1 MMTLIMGLLT
11 KGFDFWGEY
20 RKEKAA
26 QIDYKLQ
33 TERKIVETTQNIR
46 LENASADVKNT
57 SERIKQM
64 AKSWK
69 DEFTMLIFY
78 APFITNLISPFVD
91 LYFAMKDG
99 LYQQGMLAQASLT
112 AIQSLN
118 EFPIWYVLIVVLM
131 TLWSWGASKEVINK
145 FVDMFTSMFNFR
157 K

>member
-26 QIDYKLQ
+26 QVDYKLQ
-33 TERKIVETTQNIR
+33 TDRKIVETTQNIR
-46 LENASADVKNT
+46 LENATADVKNT

-99 LYQQGMLAQASLT
+99 LYQQGMLAQASIFIFFLFRPV
-112 AIQSLN
+112 I
-118 EFPIWYVLIVVLM
+118 IWFYHFIDKL
-131 TLWSWGASKEVINK
+131 
-145 FVDMFTSMFNFR
+145 FRFFFCFNSI
-157 K
+157 

>member
-26 QIDYKLQ
+26 QVDYKLQ

-46 LENASADVKNT
+46 LENATADVKNT

-78 APFITNLISPFVD
+78 AP
-91 LYFAMKDG
+91 YFAMKDG